1 MGISVEKT
9 VYVDVDIDAE
19 DLLDISDA
27 DLAKVGLYR
36 AAGPLAREQTCAERW
51 QAIRLAIFDG
61 DQQRLLDLLN
71 EMAWDQAGL
80 MLPVMPRLKAVAA

>member
-9 VYVDVDIDAE
+9 VYVDVNIDAE

-27 DLAKVGLYR
+27 ELAKVGLYR
-36 AAGPLAREQTCAERW
+36 AAGPIAREQTCAERW
-51 QAIRLAIFDG
+51 QAVRLAILDG
-61 DQQRLLDLLN
+61 DHNRLLSLLN

-80 MLPVMPRLKAVAA
+80 MLPVVPRLKAVGA